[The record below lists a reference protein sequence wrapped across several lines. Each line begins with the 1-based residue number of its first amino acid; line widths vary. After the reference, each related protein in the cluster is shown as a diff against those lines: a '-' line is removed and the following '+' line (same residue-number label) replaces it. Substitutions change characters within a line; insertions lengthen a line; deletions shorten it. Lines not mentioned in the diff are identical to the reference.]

1 MNARGRAPLPSA
13 IRRTSVRASR
23 GVLAGWRRSSYSNDQ
38 GGSCLEVLD
47 GHRRGVPV
55 RDSKN
60 PHGPAVIVPGRAWAA
75 FVAAAVGNGGLPS

>member
-1 MNARGRAPLPSA
+1 MNARSRAPLPSA
-13 IRRTSVRASR
+13 VRRTSVRASR
-23 GVLAGWRRSSYSNDQ
+23 GVLAGWRRSSYSSDQ

-60 PHGPAVIVPGRAWAA
+60 PHGPAVIVPDRAWAA
-75 FVAAAVGNGGLPS
+75 FVAAVGNGGLPS